1 MDIFS
6 TNTLNRVVEQI
17 RFPSSFLLDV
27 FFPQVE
33 TFDTED
39 IHFDVD
45 DDKPRLAP
53 FVHPL
58 VAGQVVQSK
67 GFQTN
72 TFKPA
77 YIKDKRVHRP
87 DRSLRRSI
95 GEAVGGSLS
104 PAQRSAISVRRDL
117 EDQMQML
124 TRRQVVM
131 AAETLRTGQTTIVG
145 EKYPEKVVDFG
156 RDSTHTVTLTTSARW
171 GEAGVSPVG
180 DLETWIE
187 LIQDTAGAV
196 GNVVVMDVKAWKLL
210 KADSKFKDAIDTR
223 RGGSSQAET
232 GIITPDRTTR
242 ARLVGNLGDI
252 QLWVYN
258 ESYIDPVDGQTK
270 KVLPDHTVI
279 VGDTVNIEGTRS
291 YGAILDEDAGIQPRP
306 FFSKSWLE
314 QDPSVRYLLMQS
326 APLMVP
332 YRPNATFCA
341 TVR

>member
-1 MDIFS
+1 MDIFN
-6 TNTLNRVVEQI
+6 TATLNRVVEQI
-17 RFPSSFLLDV
+17 RPPSAFLLDV
-27 FFPQVE
+27 FFPEIE
-33 TFDTED
+33 TFDTEE
-39 IHFDVD
+39 IYFDVD

-72 TFKPA
+72 SFKPA
-77 YIKDKRVHRP
+77 YVKDKRVHRP

-104 PAQRSAISVRRDL
+104 PDQRRAANVRRDL
-117 EDQMQML
+117 EDQLDML

-131 AAETLRTGQTTIVG
+131 ASEALRTGQVTVVG
-145 EKYPEKVVDFG
+145 DKYPEKVVNFG
-156 RDSTHTVTLTTSARW
+156 RDAALSVGLTTTARW
-171 GEAGVSPVG
+171 GESGVSPVD
-180 DLETWIE
+180 DLQSWIE
-187 LIQDTAGAV
+187 TVQDKSGAV
-196 GNVVVMDVKAWKLL
+196 PNVVVMDIKAWQLL
-210 KADSKFKDAIDTR
+210 KADPKFKDAIDTR
-223 RGGSSQAET
+223 RGGSSTAET
-232 GIITPDRTTR
+232 GAITLSRESR
-242 ARLVGNLGDI
+242 ARNVGALGDI
-252 QLWVYN
+252 GLWVYN
-258 ESYIDPVDGQTK
+258 ESYIDPIDGTTK

-279 VGDTVNIEGTRS
+279 IGDTISTEGVRA
-291 YGAILDEDAGIQPRP
+291 YGAILDEDAGIQARA

-326 APLMVP
+326 APLTVP